1 MKFYPILFSTE
12 MIEAILIGRKNQTRR
27 TKLLDTLV
35 FDEESGYVFF
45 NKHKVQLDIHTW
57 KEDILKYCPY
67 GKVGDVL
74 WVRETFCLMQPYH
87 PEAYYFGYK
96 DGFHSDSEASSK
108 YDFSEPDKWKPS
120 IHMPKEACRIFLRIT
135 NIRVERVQDI
145 TEEDAIKEGVIDYED
160 GTYKNYFTKKGL
172 RAIDGVECL
181 LAKGSFESLWCSINS
196 IESWES
202 NPWVWVIEF
211 ERIEKP
217 VEFTFS
223 NN

>member
-1 MKFYPILFSTE
+1 
-12 MIEAILIGRKNQTRR
+12 MIEAILLGRKKQTRR

-74 WVRETFCLMQPYH
+74 WVRESF
-87 PEAYYFGYK
+87 YK
-96 DGFHSDSEASSK
+96 CVTDAFKGKFFYKQQLKNACW
-108 YDFSEPDKWKPS
+108 DFKCKPS
-120 IHMPKEACRIFLRIT
+120 IHMPKSACRIFLRIT
-135 NIRVERVQDI
+135 NIRVERLQDI
-145 TEEDAIKEGVIDYED
+145 SEEDAKNEGVEIVYPGDNDNHVYMDYMWHSSSMR
-160 GTYKNYFTKKGL
+160 T
-172 RAIDGVECL
+172 
-181 LAKGSFESLWCSINS
+181 AKQSFQTLWQSING
-196 IESWES
+196 EQSWND

-217 VEFTFS
+217 SEFTFS
-223 NN
+223 